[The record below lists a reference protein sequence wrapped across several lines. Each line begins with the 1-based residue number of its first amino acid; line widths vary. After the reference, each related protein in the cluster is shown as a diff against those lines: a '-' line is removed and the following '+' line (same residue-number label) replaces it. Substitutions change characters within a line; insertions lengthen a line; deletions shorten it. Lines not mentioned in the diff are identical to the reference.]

1 MSGHGFGPGG
11 KRREG
16 LERAILNILYKM
28 PRVIK
33 STSSMSDDM
42 AQHES
47 DENLN
52 LKLEGAPRP
61 GGLLYSVCGV
71 WPSYQQ

>member
-1 MSGHGFGPGG
+1 MRGHGFGPGG

-16 LERAILNILYKM
+16 LKRAILNILYKM
-28 PRVIK
+28 PRAIK

-42 AQHES
+42 AHDEP

-52 LKLEGAPRP
+52 LKLEGA
-61 GGLLYSVCGV
+61 L
-71 WPSYQQ
+71 